1 MSSNGLSEEL
11 TLLDLT
17 YMVKIWPR
25 VGKREKSDEQL
36 IQGVNCKLHLALVVA
51 LRRPRPRCVLDVES
65 SIRAV

>member
-1 MSSNGLSEEL
+1 ML
-11 TLLDLT
+11 
-17 YMVKIWPR
+17 KIWPR